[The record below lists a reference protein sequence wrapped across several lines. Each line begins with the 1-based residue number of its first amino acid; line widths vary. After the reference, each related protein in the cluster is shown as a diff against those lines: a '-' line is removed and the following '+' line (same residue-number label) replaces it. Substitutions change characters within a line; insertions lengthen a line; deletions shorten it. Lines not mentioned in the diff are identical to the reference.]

1 MSKKFISQIINQNF
15 IYPNNE
21 VSEYDQEIVQDIND
35 NSITG
40 TLNSF
45 SGVTL
50 TYTGLTFTM
59 NYTWNRNNGE
69 PFIRNSSTVSLVSV
83 HMLAPGQDY
92 YQPWRCI
99 HSTTS
104 SDDSVSTVTESVTF
118 SVSPYHMGL
127 FTFPSG
133 TYYFD
138 VRFIGHRNVYPVCL
152 TLPLTVIPEPTPT
165 PTPTIGTDCYTYAV
179 SNISGGSRTVTY
191 TPCGGTSTSV
201 SVPGGGDLNL
211 GCVQENSVSGSV
223 IIIQGEICIPSSGT
237 PTPTPTSTPT
247 PTPTE
252 IPASY
257 SIARVGA
264 CNPSQ
269 IETTYSITGQTGD
282 TVVLRADF
290 GGAFNASSA
299 GSSATVTIGGTN
311 TQSTSCFYSG
321 TQYFSLSPTYT
332 FTMPSTTTTF
342 QTSAVTYEADETMTS
357 LNVVIVSVN
366 GVSNGATVN
375 GCRGDSTGGPC

>member
-40 TLNSF
+40 TVNVF
-45 SGVTL
+45 STGTL
-50 TYTGLTFTM
+50 SYTGLTFTM
-59 NYTWNRNNGE
+59 NYTWNRNSGE

-83 HMLAPGQDY
+83 HMLAPNQDY

-104 SDDSVSTVTESVTF
+104 SDQNVSTVTESVTF
-118 SVSPYHMGL
+118 TVLPSNMGL
-127 FTFPSG
+127 TSFISG

-138 VRFIGHRNVYPVCL
+138 IRFIGHRNVYPVCL
-152 TLPLTVIPEPTPT
+152 TLPLTVTLAPT
-165 PTPTIGTDCYTYAV
+165 
-179 SNISGGSRTVTY
+179 S
-191 TPCGGTSTSV
+191 
-201 SVPGGGDLNL
+201 
-211 GCVQENSVSGSV
+211 
-223 IIIQGEICIPSSGT
+223 
-237 PTPTPTSTPT
+237 TPTSTPT
-247 PTPTE
+247 VTPTPSGPTATPTPTVTPTPT
-252 IPASY
+252 PASY

-269 IETTYSITGQTGD
+269 ISTTYSITGQTGD
-282 TVVLRADF
+282 TVVVRADF
-290 GGAFNASSA
+290 GGAFNASAA
-299 GSSATVTIGGTN
+299 GSSATVTIDGGG

-321 TQYFSLSPTYT
+321 TQYFSLSPTRT
-332 FTMPSTTTTF
+332 FTMPSTTTTIS
-342 QTSAVTYEADETMTS
+342 TSAVTYEADESMTN
-357 LNVVIVSVN
+357 LTVTIVSVN
-366 GVSNGATVN
+366 GIANGAYVS